1 MIKKRS
7 VYSSSSFFIII
18 CYNYYILYEKG
29 ISVVLFNTLSFLE
42 PYILQFIL
50 NYVVFFNSFY
60 AFIKTQHIRPIL
72 KRAILVFIINIFI
85 SVLFSIL
92 IVNKMIGFAQTISY
106 AGIILSFLL
115 VSNTNKNNCLLVGL
129 ITTSYAHILKSASY
143 IITSIIVYSISGA
156 ILNIVPH
163 IITCIISVII
173 NLLFMKIRRLKNGV
187 RFFEKTENLGIGLIL
202 SGIVYLSILT
212 EYENSTNLILVA
224 VIVFGVA
231 FLGFGL
237 YLWIKKSITKH
248 YRENQQLKSDIQY
261 KKQLEQKEAEIE
273 QLNRSNDFLSK
284 VVHRDNHLMS
294 SLSTAIDTYKK
305 TKSDDNKEKLLDE
318 IKTLIN
324 ERGELIQTELKESK
338 LFSSTGNSLIDSAIN
353 DLYIKAAAHGMDF
366 NLSVSK
372 TVDEII
378 GKYISQTDL
387 QTLICDHIK
396 DAIIAVDAKNEN
408 NGKILVEL
416 SMEND
421 NYTITIFDSGVDF
434 EIDTLAKLGKERVTT
449 HADNGGSGIGFM
461 TTFET
466 LRKSYASL
474 IITEFENKTPFSKS
488 VSIRFDGNTAF
499 IIQSYRKEELK
510 SVLNRDDV
518 ILL

>member
-1 MIKKRS
+1 MKFEIINDIT
-7 VYSSSSFFIII
+7 VYIRHYFMS
-18 CYNYYILYEKG
+18 
-29 ISVVLFNTLSFLE
+29 
-42 PYILQFIL
+42 
-50 NYVVFFNSFY
+50 YVVFINALY
-60 AFIKTQHIRPIL
+60 AFIKTQNIKPSKRHIVTACAINLLVSLMYSFFAAIEMIALSQMIL
-72 KRAILVFIINIFI
+72 YVGVIL
-85 SVLFSIL
+85 SLSIL
-92 IVNKMIGFAQTISY
+92 IENNKNKALIIGF
-106 AGIILSFLL
+106 
-115 VSNTNKNNCLLVGL
+115 
-129 ITTSYAHILKSASY
+129 ITTSYAHVLKFVSFYVVSVIVYFLFGPVQSIWPYFMNCIVSVMMNY
-143 IITSIIVYSISGA
+143 II
-156 ILNIVPH
+156 
-163 IITCIISVII
+163 
-173 NLLFMKIRRLKNGV
+173 MKVKRLKNGIQ
-187 RFFEKTENLGIGLIL
+187 FFEKTENLGLGIVASGMIFLFAIIGFGEYPDLLFLIL
-202 SGIVYLSILT
+202 MSLGII
-212 EYENSTNLILVA
+212 IC
-224 VIVFGVA
+224 
-231 FLGFGL
+231 GFGL
-237 YLWIKKSITKH
+237 FLWIKKSITKQ
-248 YRENQQLKSDIQY
+248 YREKQQLKSELEY
-261 KKQLEQKEAEIE
+261 KKRLEQKEAKIE

-353 DLYIKAAAHGMDF
+353 DLYIQAAAHGMDF

-387 QTLICDHIK
+387 QTLICDHIN
-396 DAIIAVDAKNEN
+396 DAIIAIDAKNEN

-474 IITEFENKTPFSKS
+474 IITEYENKTPFSKS
-488 VSIRFDGNTAF
+488 VSIRFDGNTTF
-499 IIQSYRKEELK
+499 IIQSYRKEEIQ
-510 SVLNRDDV
+510 SNLNRDDV